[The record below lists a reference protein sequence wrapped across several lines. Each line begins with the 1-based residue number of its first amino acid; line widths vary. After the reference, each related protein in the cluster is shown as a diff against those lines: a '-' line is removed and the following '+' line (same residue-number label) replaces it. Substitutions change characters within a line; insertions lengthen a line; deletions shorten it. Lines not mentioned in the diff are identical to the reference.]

1 MCTGLSS
8 SRIPDSIMAYACCF
22 EKDISCEGE
31 NFISEKVQMY
41 INTDSGLVFSDKLIH
56 RMFNEIWMATLC

>member
-1 MCTGLSS
+1 
-8 SRIPDSIMAYACCF
+8 MAYACCF

-56 RMFNEIWMATLC
+56 RMFNEILMASLC